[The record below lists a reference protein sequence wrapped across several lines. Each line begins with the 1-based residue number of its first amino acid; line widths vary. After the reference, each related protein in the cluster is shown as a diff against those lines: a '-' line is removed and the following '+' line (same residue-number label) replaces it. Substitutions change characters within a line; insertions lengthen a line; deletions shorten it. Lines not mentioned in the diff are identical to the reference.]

1 MYESLILFLTLVVG
15 YYFFNLKRSLK
26 IVRLINRFLDLIVTL
41 IIFLLGYNFSIFTH
55 TNTIVLEVIGIS
67 VGYTAI
73 IFITNIVGI
82 FIYCSYNKMI
92 KANYVSINLKD
103 DQANMLITILKASKY
118 LIYLVLGY
126 ILGEIINI
134 NITSII
140 DHIVFIL
147 LLALM
152 LIIGALL
159 KLENI
164 SIKDLFKN
172 KEALFIVILVIGLSI
187 SSAIFI
193 SFMTNIPLKQS
204 IMISSGLGWY
214 SLSVVLNTDFIG
226 EYYGMITFMV
236 DFLREVLVIIMVP
249 LLRRY
254 LSVELVGYAANTAMD
269 FCLPVIRNN
278 YGNKIV
284 PLAITIGLILTIIT
298 PALLVLENII
308 L

>member
-1 MYESLILFLTLVVG
+1 MYESLILFLVLLIG
-15 YYFFNLKRSLK
+15 YYAFNLRKTLK
-26 IVRLINRFLDLIVTL
+26 VVRLINRLLDLIVIL

-55 TNTIVLEVIGIS
+55 TNTIVIEVIGIS
-67 VGYTAI
+67 LGYTTI

-82 FIYCSYNKMI
+82 LIYCKYNKMI
-92 KANYVSINLKD
+92 KTNYVSITLQDKQDNV
-103 DQANMLITILKASKY
+103 LITILKASKY

-134 NITSII
+134 NVTSII
-140 DHIVFIL
+140 DNIVFIF

-159 KLENI
+159 KLENV
-164 SIKDLFKN
+164 SLKDLFKN
-172 KEALFIVILVIGLSI
+172 KETLFIVIIVIGLSI
-187 SSAIFI
+187 GSGMFI
-193 SFMTNIPLKQS
+193 SFITNIPFKQS

-214 SLSVVLNTDFIG
+214 SLSVVLNTDFLG

-236 DFLREVLVIIMVP
+236 DFSREVLVIVMIP
-249 LLRRY
+249 LLKRY

-284 PLAITIGLILTIIT
+284 PLAITIGLMLTIIT

>member
-1 MYESLILFLTLVVG
+1 M
-15 YYFFNLKRSLK
+15 
-26 IVRLINRFLDLIVTL
+26 
-41 IIFLLGYNFSIFTH
+41 
-55 TNTIVLEVIGIS
+55 
-67 VGYTAI
+67 
-73 IFITNIVGI
+73 
-82 FIYCSYNKMI
+82 
-92 KANYVSINLKD
+92 
-103 DQANMLITILKASKY
+103 
-118 LIYLVLGY
+118 
-126 ILGEIINI
+126 GEIINI

-204 IMISSGLGWY
+204 IMISFGLGWY
-214 SLSVVLNTDFIG
+214 SLSAVLNTDFIG

-236 DFLREVLVIIMVP
+236 DFLREVLVIVMVP